1 VLGEGSLSRKS
12 ELRDAMTLAVVPVGV
27 AVLFG
32 LLLLPRAVVPEGV
45 PVPIADS
52 RELAR
57 TATADHEL
65 AERARREPL
74 PGSVRA
80 LGSALRQFHAVEVRD
95 DLRAVGDARTAVD
108 DALPAALEAGDEPL
122 LRLRAVQLEGFLE
135 EARRFESTGV
145 ESPEL
150 VALAGG
156 FVRSMRTEGWIEGHT
171 LATGPGALAALFK
184 QMWSSFIGL
193 GARPAFAP
201 SLDEERALYAL
212 YLARPHAPPRV
223 RTILEARRRGAR
235 DARDCREVAEAE
247 SKAVARWTLEK
258 IMQLGAL
265 DPAYPFAYARGV
277 ATFGAGD
284 YVTSASSFREW
295 LSAHPDGPL
304 ALRARSYLR
313 AAALY
318 ARLD

>member
-1 VLGEGSLSRKS
+1 MR
-12 ELRDAMTLAVVPVGV
+12 LAVVPVGV

-32 LLLLPRAVVPEGV
+32 LLLLPRAVVPEGI
-45 PVPIADS
+45 PVPIADA

-57 TATADHEL
+57 VAAADHDL

-80 LGSALRQFHAVEVRD
+80 LGSALRQFHTIETRD
-95 DLRAVGDARTAVD
+95 DLRAIGDARRTVD
-108 DALPAALEAGDEPL
+108 EVLPPALEGGEEPL

-135 EARRFESTGV
+135 ETRRFESTGV

-150 VALAGG
+150 AALAGG
-156 FVRSMRTEGWIEGHT
+156 FVRSMRSEGWIDGSKV
-171 LATGPGALAALFK
+171 AAGPAALAALFK
-184 QMWSSFIGL
+184 QMWNAFLGL
-193 GARPAFAP
+193 ESRPAFAP

-212 YLARPHAPPRV
+212 YLARPHASPRV
-223 RTILEARRRGAR
+223 RTVLEARRRGAR
-235 DARDCREVAEAE
+235 DARDCRDVAEAE
-247 SKAVARWTLEK
+247 SKAIARWSLEK
-258 IMQLGAL
+258 IMRLGAM
-265 DPAYPFAYARGV
+265 DPSYPLAYARGM
-277 ATFGAGD
+277 ATFQAGD